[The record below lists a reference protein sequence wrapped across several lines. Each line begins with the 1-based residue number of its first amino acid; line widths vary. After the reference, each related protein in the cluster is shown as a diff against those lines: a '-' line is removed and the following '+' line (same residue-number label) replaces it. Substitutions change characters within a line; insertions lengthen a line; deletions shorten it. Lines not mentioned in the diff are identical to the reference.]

1 MDGSPLQ
8 RDPNINLHDI
18 VRDIVRHRCVKKRS
32 RTSLRSPEIFSI
44 AILPPIVPISIA
56 ITILNYCYG

>member
-8 RDPNINLHDI
+8 RDPNINLHDL
-18 VRDIVRHRCVKKRS
+18 VRDIIRRRCVEKRS
-32 RTSLRSPEIFSI
+32 RTSLQSPKIFSI

-56 ITILNYCYG
+56 ITILNCCHG